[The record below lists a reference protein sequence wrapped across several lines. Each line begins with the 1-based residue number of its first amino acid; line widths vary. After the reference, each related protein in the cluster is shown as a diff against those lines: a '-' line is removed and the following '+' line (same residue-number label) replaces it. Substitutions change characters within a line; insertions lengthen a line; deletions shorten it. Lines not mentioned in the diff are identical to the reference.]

1 MRRAG
6 MATNLQQD
14 LFLDAPRTP
23 PIGALEAMRLGNFR
37 EAIKLYKQLLK
48 QHNLPEWS
56 EGLAQAYAARA
67 SQLAAKGMYE
77 EAQIVLD
84 NTAAPDGTVRDPLL
98 YIQCLIKRGQHGKA
112 AEHALKYVGTSKVPP
127 AQAARLAEV
136 TAALSL
142 TAPWPSSAAT
152 EKHTERGRWF
162 EQATAARQALTA
174 WIEGKPLAEIDELL
188 ARISLRSDFKAV
200 RLILKALI
208 TAPSDPDRARQLV
221 QGIAVQSP
229 FTPLRL
235 AVEAALSQPSLESLA
250 SGIRSSGPEQAF
262 VLQLHGLSDSGSHSL
277 AELLKAESGGP
288 SSLFTFLLKQAEIRP
303 GGELRSA
310 CLNLLPRI
318 PDRSARFEKTFGPL
332 SAFDKNRILALAAE
346 ARQDWDGA
354 GRHWSQAAQ
363 SLEALDT
370 PQARVQAGVI
380 FRHLAELAD
389 RYEEV
394 GGAGDDPAISYLV
407 RSRRSDPDHLPTVL
421 KLIAKYR
428 AAGERENWDCLVEEA
443 LKRFAKTAIVLQH
456 ALEWARERK
465 DLGRALEFAH
475 ELLALD
481 PINAS
486 LRQDIIDLRILRA
499 REMIHAKR
507 FELAQQEL
515 AEAKKVEQPQAP
527 SVPLRLNEALL
538 GLRLAQDA
546 DAEIRLREAM
556 DLAGGGMPGWFLASL
571 QDALMKGGGDGS
583 FLRRELVAAQKLA
596 PTKQAILSIGSAA
609 ASEAA
614 RQHSALVARLIFR
627 IRGWLCKGGG
637 LDWSV
642 KEFQPIAEI
651 LKDAEAY
658 QVLGAYAKLGCQR
671 DPDEPLWRLY
681 WLMARTKGD
690 RGKLTYR
697 EATELAEQAAESE
710 NYHEARLIGDFLDS
724 GDDFEDAPA
733 RATPSSLTE
742 QIMEMIDASMRDLS
756 PEQIRQLVAT
766 GGKTR
771 AVKVVANRLKNS
783 EVGALFPTAAIR
795 SLANEIVESALGK
808 CDIPRSLRELPP
820 W

>member
-6 MATNLQQD
+6 IASNLQPD

-84 NTAAPDGTVRDPLL
+84 NTAARDGTVRDPLL
-98 YIQCLIKRGQHGKA
+98 YVQCLIKRGQHGKA
-112 AEHALKYVGTSKVPP
+112 TEHALKYVGTDKVPP
-127 AQAARLAEV
+127 AQASRLAEV

-142 TAPWPSSAAT
+142 TAPWPSHAAT

-162 EQATAARQALTA
+162 EQAMAARQALTA
-174 WIEGKPLAEIDELL
+174 WLEGKPLAEIDDLL
-188 ARISLRSDFKAV
+188 AHISLRSDFKAV

-208 TAPSDPDRARQLV
+208 TGPLDPDRARQLMQAV
-221 QGIAVQSP
+221 PVQSP
-229 FTPLRL
+229 FAPLRL
-235 AVEAALSQPSLESLA
+235 AVEAALSQPSLEFLA
-250 SGIRSSGPEQAF
+250 SGIQSSGPQQAF
-262 VLQLHGLSDSGSHSL
+262 VLQLHGMSDGGSHSL

-288 SSLFTFLLKQAEIRP
+288 SSLFTFLLKQAETKP

-310 CLNLLPRI
+310 CLNLLPRL
-318 PDRSARFEKTFGPL
+318 PDRLARFEKTFGPL
-332 SAFDKNRILALAAE
+332 SAFDKNRVLALAAE
-346 ARQDWDGA
+346 ARQDWEGA

-363 SLEALDT
+363 SLETLET
-370 PQARVQAGVI
+370 PQARLQAGVI
-380 FRHLAELAD
+380 NRHLAELAD
-389 RYEEV
+389 RHEEV
-394 GGAGDDPAISYLV
+394 AGAGDDPAVTYLV

-421 KLIAKYR
+421 KLVVKYR
-428 AAGERENWDCLVEEA
+428 AARERENWDCLVEEA
-443 LKRFAKTAIVLQH
+443 LQRFPKTAAVLLH

-465 DLGRALEFAH
+465 DLGRALDFAH
-475 ELLALD
+475 ELFALD

-486 LRQDIIDLRILRA
+486 LRQGIIDLRILRA
-499 REMIHAKR
+499 RDMIQAKR
-507 FELAQQEL
+507 FELALQEL

-527 SVPLRLNEALL
+527 SVSLRLNEALL
-538 GLRLAQDA
+538 GLRLAQDT
-546 DAEIRLREAM
+546 DAEVRLRAAM
-556 DLAGGGMPGWFLASL
+556 DLAGGGIPGWFLASL
-571 QDALMKGGGDGS
+571 EDALMKGGGSGS
-583 FLRRELVAAQKLA
+583 FLRRELIAAQKVP
-596 PTKQAILSIGSAA
+596 PTKQAILCISAA
-609 ASEAA
+609 ADGEAA

-627 IRGWLCKGGG
+627 IRGWLLKGSG

-642 KEFQPIAEI
+642 KEFQPLAEI
-651 LKDAEAY
+651 LEGAEAY
-658 QVLGAYAKLGCQR
+658 QVLGAYAKLGRKR
-671 DPDEPLWRLY
+671 DPDEPLWLLY

-690 RGKLTYR
+690 RGKLSYR
-697 EATELAEQAAESE
+697 EAMELAEHAAESE
-710 NYHEARLIGDFLDS
+710 NFHDVKLIGDFLDS
-724 GDDFEDAPA
+724 GDDFEDPP
-733 RATPSSLTE
+733 ATPSRMTE
-742 QIMEMIDASMRDLS
+742 QILEMIDACLRGLP

-766 GGKTR
+766 SGKAR

-783 EVGALFPTAAIR
+783 EVGEIFPAAAIR
-795 SLANEIVESALGK
+795 SLANEIVESVLSK
-808 CDIPRSLRELPP
+808 RDMPRSLRELPP